1 MKQLREQI
9 VQYGTRHLSTH
20 ELLLVILGTGASKR
34 ITPLCIQRLM
44 EDCPLPQL
52 FQTDMGQLTNT
63 LGLGEAKAIQMQ
75 AVMELAR
82 RLMRPTESEGYR
94 ILSPQDAANLV
105 MPDLAYLD
113 HEEMRVLVL
122 DTKNQVIAN
131 LLMYKGSLNSS
142 VLRAAEIFKP
152 AITRSCCGILV
163 CHNHPSGDTTPSPED
178 IATTEQLVEA
188 GKILDIEVLD
198 HLIIGNSRFVSLK
211 ERLRW

>member
-1 MKQLREQI
+1 MKSLREQV

-34 ITPLCIQRLM
+34 MTPRCIQHLM

-52 FQTDMGQLTNT
+52 LQTDMGQLTNT
-63 LGLGEAKAIQMQ
+63 LGLGEAKAIQLQ

-82 RLMRPTESEGYR
+82 RKMRPIESEGYR

-113 HEEMRVLVL
+113 HEEMRELVL

-131 LLMYKGSLNSS
+131 LLIYKGTSQSS
-142 VLRAAEIFKP
+142 VLRAAELFKP
-152 AITRSCCGILV
+152 AITRNCASIIV

-178 IATTEQLVEA
+178 IATTEQLVKA

-198 HLIIGNSRFVSLK
+198 HLIIGNYRFVSLK

>member
-1 MKQLREQI
+1 M
-9 VQYGTRHLSTH
+9 
-20 ELLLVILGTGASKR
+20 
-34 ITPLCIQRLM
+34 
-44 EDCPLPQL
+44 
-52 FQTDMGQLTNT
+52 
-63 LGLGEAKAIQMQ
+63 
-75 AVMELAR
+75 
-82 RLMRPTESEGYR
+82 MRPTESEGYR

-113 HEEMRVLVL
+113 HEEMRELVL

-131 LLMYKGSLNSS
+131 LLIYKGTLQSS
-142 VLRAAEIFKP
+142 VLRIAELFKP
-152 AITRSCCGILV
+152 AITRNCASIIV

-198 HLIIGNSRFVSLK
+198 HLIIGNYRFLSLK